1 MTTGALIFA
10 FDNAQ
15 IDYVAMASWCAA
27 NVKRHLNIPVAVVT
41 DSKRADN
48 DINFDRVIH
57 SEPIAA
63 NNSRYFSD
71 FGAHVE
77 WKNSNRTDAYTLS
90 PWDQTLVLDSDY
102 VVASDDLNRV
112 LESPQDF
119 MCHRRAINLSDQ
131 DLVDLSTT
139 FGDHKFPMWWAT
151 VMMFRRSNTA
161 EYIFDSMTMI
171 RQNWTHYRELYG
183 IRETTYRNDYALSIA
198 LGIVSGHTLKVDS
211 IPGVML
217 NCLPDQKLVQ
227 HEQDHYEIQYQAADG
242 MIRRFGF
249 HKYDFHAM
257 GKKDLGE
264 IVART
269 RLLNT
274 GV

>member
-41 DSKRADN
+41 DSKRAKN
-48 DINFDRVIH
+48 DANFDRVIYA
-57 SEPIAA
+57 EPIAD
-63 NNSRYFSD
+63 NSRYFSD
-71 FGAHVE
+71 FGTHVE

-112 LESPQDF
+112 LESTQDF
-119 MCHRRAINLSDQ
+119 MCYRRAINYADTTVEMSK
-131 DLVDLSTT
+131 T
-139 FGDHKFPMWWAT
+139 FGDKNFPMWWAT

-161 EYIFDSMTMI
+161 AYIFDSMTMI
-171 RQNWTHYRELYG
+171 RQNWTHYRDLYG

-198 LGIVSGHTLKVDS
+198 IGIVSGHTLKVDS
-211 IPGVML
+211 IPWPMF
-217 NCLPDQKLVQ
+217 NCLPEQKLV
-227 HEQDHYEIQYQAADG
+227 EYELDHYEIQYHASDG
-242 MIRRFGF
+242 MLKRFGF
-249 HKYDFHAM
+249 RGADFHAM